1 MVIDILDLDSEE
13 FQNLTSVQLAMIRAA
28 QAKKD
33 KIIASADKKKQAFF
47 KKLLTDNVARSSMRE
62 DYATQVDEDA
72 EAEIAVVREDLL
84 YQLAYEGAFSD
95 GNEFGPYS
103 YPENPNY
110 SLAAPQRFLAVRDYY
125 MRVEKDPEARLRAYS
140 MDTLAKSY
148 LGEYYQTL
156 YDLLAAYVN

>member
-33 KIIASADKKKQAFF
+33 KIIASSDKKKQAFF
-47 KKLLTDNVARSSMRE
+47 KKLLTGNVARSSMRE